1 MRTVSIAAAVTAVVA
16 VPLVATAG
24 TAQPQAATPGA
35 SLTAAAASADSWTY
49 RARWSPKSR
58 YPAGSVVKWE
68 GSVWLATRAIGKGAE
83 PGTRGS
89 GWVKLVSGGSVG
101 DVGPA
106 GPMGPVGP
114 AGPAGPQGV
123 VGDVGPAGATGPA
136 GPQGPQG
143 VPGPTGMTGAEG
155 PAGPMGPAGPPGEP
169 GAPGDPGPKGDTGAQ
184 GDPGPRGPG
193 GDRVLAGNVDFI
205 DPAES
210 AGFFGLGGTGMLA
223 PTAAAVQ
230 AVMPFAGT
238 LSGFS
243 VHSQAI
249 SGVTVTV
256 TIVKNGIATDVSCQ
270 IAGGAGACAD
280 ADTVEFAAGDSLAAS
295 VTKGTT
301 GAAVQHLGFTA
312 GYSRS

>member
-1 MRTVSIAAAVTAVVA
+1 MRTVSIAAAVAAVVA

-24 TAQPQAATPGA
+24 TAQPQTATPA
-35 SLTAAAASADSWTY
+35 AVVAAAAPTADGWTY
-49 RARWSPKSR
+49 RARWSPKVR
-58 YPAGSVVKWE
+58 YPAGSVVKWK
-68 GSVWLATRAIGKGAE
+68 GSIWLATQATRRGAE
-83 PGTRGS
+83 PGSRAS
-89 GWVKLVSGGSVG
+89 GWVKLVASGSDG
-101 DVGPA
+101 A
-106 GPMGPVGP
+106 QGPMGPV
-114 AGPAGPQGV
+114 
-123 VGDVGPAGATGPA
+123 GATGPA

-155 PAGPMGPAGPPGEP
+155 PAGPAGPEGPAGAQ
-169 GAPGDPGPKGDTGAQ
+169 GAPGEPGPKGDPGAT
-184 GDPGPRGPG
+184 GDPGPQGPG

-205 DPAES
+205 DPAET

-243 VHSQAI
+243 VHSQAV

-256 TIVKNGIATDVSCQ
+256 TIVKNGVATDISCQ
-270 IAGGAGACAD
+270 IASGSGACQD
-280 ADTVEFAAGDSLAAS
+280 ADTVAFAPGDSLAAS